1 MRKPKTVPRTR
12 NSSDSTRPR
21 RATHAAAPTA
31 GGHPAPGPPR
41 DAEETP
47 ASSPLLGP
55 APRATRTDSAANRP
69 QLRPH
74 ANRSKLSLVSNY
86 IILPSLSPSASGPTA
101 LSCTVLQLDGFIF
114 GHPSCAAAAAAPP
127 PNPAEGPPTGLCE
140 EMPDC
145 LKEAMFVAHLHVPL
159 AAWAGGGALM
169 PLALPAAAAP
179 VLEWV
184 LEWVLSS
191 ERSRSRARS
200 RITSRSRSRS
210 RSRLGWPAPYSICP
224 WC

>member
-1 MRKPKTVPRTR
+1 MEVRVLFRAPLFNNQRITADKAASVDMPNNGMNEAGDKMATNRGEAPPKWRSKKAGPFLKVKAGSAVVPIYRTESNGRVRFTLSFYRDGRRMRKMF
-12 NSSDSTRPR
+12 N
-21 RATHAAAPTA
+21 ALE
-31 GGHPAPGPPR
+31 
-41 DAEETP
+41 DA
-47 ASSPLLGP
+47 
-55 APRATRTDSAANRP
+55 
-69 QLRPH
+69 
-74 ANRSKLSLVSNY
+74 K
-86 IILPSLSPSASGPTA
+86 
-101 LSCTVLQLDGFIF
+101 
-114 GHPSCAAAAAAPP
+114 
-127 PNPAEGPPTGLCE
+127 
-140 EMPDC
+140 
-145 LKEAMFVAHLHVPL
+145 KEAMFVAHLHVPL

-169 PLALPAAAAP
+169 PLPAAAAP